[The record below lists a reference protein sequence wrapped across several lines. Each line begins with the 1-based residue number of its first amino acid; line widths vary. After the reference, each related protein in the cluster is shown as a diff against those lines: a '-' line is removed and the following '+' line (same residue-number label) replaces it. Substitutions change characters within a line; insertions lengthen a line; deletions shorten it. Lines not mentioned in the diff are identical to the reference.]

1 MHRVP
6 LLATMQVVDAKLA
19 TLATRRLPGPALA
32 PLAVRVLACLLWPR
46 HGGHG
51 AMIATTRPAR
61 P

>member
-46 HGGHG
+46 HG